1 VRLEIED
8 NKGFKWALRVS
19 NTLGADNKQ
28 AMLLMHCHKGWL
40 PREPSDGAEYLC
52 LYYYDQRKP
61 NQPIDKRI
69 WSCGACDHAV
79 PPEVI
84 EYCNKVKWGLDTMMF
99 DDEDGV
105 L

>member
-8 NKGFKWALRVS
+8 NKGFKWVLRV
-19 NTLGADNKQ
+19 GIDRGKR
-28 AMLLMHCHKGWL
+28 AMLLMHSHANWL

-52 LYYYDQRKP
+52 MYYYDRDKP
-61 NQPIDKRI
+61 NQRI
-69 WSCGACDHAV
+69 ENRRWTCGACSHEV
-79 PPEVI
+79 PPEVV
-84 EYCNKVKWGLDTMMF
+84 EYYNKVTWGLDTMMF